1 LARYVLSVMA
11 DGHTVA
17 DETLRAGGNDQAR
30 AQMQLRFAQ
39 CRPGESLRLTLDGV
53 EIHRLGPRRAT

>member
-1 LARYVLSVMA
+1 MA